1 MILLLAY
8 TTIANLVLSLII
20 LFVLLWPVK
29 ATEPVI
35 KTIKRLGDTYNTCE
49 FCKKYLPDVT
59 LSADNHMACSK
70 CRKIVLA
77 Q

>member
-8 TTIANLVLSLII
+8 TTIANLILNLAI
-20 LFVLLWPVK
+20 LFILLWPAK
-29 ATEPVI
+29 TEPVI
-35 KTIKRLGDTYNTCE
+35 KTIKRLGDTYHTCE

-59 LSADNHMACSK
+59 LSTDNHWSCSK